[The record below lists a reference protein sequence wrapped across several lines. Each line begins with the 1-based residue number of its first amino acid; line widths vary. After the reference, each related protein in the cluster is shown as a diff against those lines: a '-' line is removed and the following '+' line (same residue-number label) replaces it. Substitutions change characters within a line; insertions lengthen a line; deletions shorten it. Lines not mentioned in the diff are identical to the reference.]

1 MNILELSPEDR
12 PRERLQAQGPSS
24 LSNAELLA
32 LILKSGTHKENV
44 VEICQKLL
52 AKYKLEGLSQATLV
66 ELQQEHGIGRAKA
79 SQLLALFELYHR
91 MVPTQKEN
99 FSITNAENI
108 AELYLPRTSSL
119 QKEQFFA
126 VYLDVKNKIIA
137 EELITIGI
145 LNASLIHP
153 REVFRGAIKNFA
165 HSVLVLHNHPSGDP
179 TPSEEDLQVTKRLAK
194 TGEVMGIPLM
204 DHIILG
210 HKCWWS
216 WKESRSML

>member
-12 PRERLQAQGPSS
+12 PRERLQAQGSQS

-32 LILKSGTHKENV
+32 LILKSGTQKENV

-52 AKYKLEGLSQATLV
+52 AKYGLEGLSHATLV
-66 ELQQEHGIGRAKA
+66 ELQKEHGIGRAKA
-79 SQLLALFELYHR
+79 SQLLALFEIYHR
-91 MVPTQKEN
+91 MIPAKKEK
-99 FSITNAENI
+99 FSVTKAEDI
-108 AELYLPRTSSL
+108 AQQYLPRTTSL

-126 VYLDVKNKIIA
+126 VYLNVKNKIIA
-137 EELITIGI
+137 EEVITMGI

-153 REVFRGAIKNFA
+153 REVFHGALKNLA
-165 HSVLVLHNHPSGDP
+165 HSVIVLHNHPSGDP

-194 TGEVMGIPLM
+194 TGEVMGIPLI

-210 HKCWWS
+210 NECWWS
-216 WKESRSML
+216 WKESLRM